1 MAVPLFDTSTPL
13 APLREEVRAAIERVL
28 ASERYILGPEV
39 ASFEREFAAYCGA
52 AHAVGVANGTDAITI
67 ALRAMGVGPS
77 DEVVVPSFSF
87 YASAEAIP
95 PTGATPV
102 FCDIDPHTYCV
113 TADTVR
119 AALTPRTKAVIAV
132 HLFGN
137 LAPVAEIEALGVPV
151 LEDAA
156 QAAGSRISAGTG
168 LGAGRAGNAASG
180 EGATTK
186 ATHAADKRP
195 GALGTAATF
204 SFFPSKNLGCFGDG
218 GAITTSDAE
227 IAERARILRFHGSRD
242 KVSYEQIGCN
252 SRLDE
257 LQAAILRVQLPH
269 LDAWSDGRRE
279 AGAHYE
285 QAGLGELV
293 ALPKPTA
300 GTEPA
305 WHLYVIGHP
314 DPPALEATLAAAG
327 IGRKAYYRT
336 PIHRQAAMRAWGA
349 GIELP
354 TTDHAARTHLAIPL
368 SPVLTRAQVDEVV
381 GVVRGLSS

>member
-1 MAVPLFDTSTPL
+1 VSVPLFDTSAPL
-13 APLREEVRAAIERVL
+13 APLREELRAAVARVL
-28 ASERYILGPEV
+28 DSERYILGPEV
-39 ASFEREFAAYCGA
+39 AAFEREFAAYCGA

-67 ALRAMGVGPS
+67 ALRAMGVGPG
-77 DEVVVPSFSF
+77 DEVVVPSFTF

-102 FCDIDPHTYCV
+102 FCDIDPHTYCL

-156 QAAGSRISAGTG
+156 QAAGSRTDAG
-168 LGAGRAGNAASG
+168 
-180 EGATTK
+180 
-186 ATHAADKRP
+186 RP
-195 GALGTAATF
+195 GA
-204 SFFPSKNLGCFGDG
+204 FFPSKNLGCFGDG
-218 GAITTSDAE
+218 GAITTSDPE
-227 IAERARILRFHGSRD
+227 IAERARTLRFHGSHD
-242 KVSYEQIGCN
+242 KVTYEQVGYN

-257 LQAAILRVQLPH
+257 LQATLLRVQLPH
-269 LDAWSDGRRE
+269 LDTWAEGRRT

-293 ALPKPTA
+293 ELPRPVA
-300 GTEPA
+300 GAQPA

-314 DPPALEATLAAAG
+314 DPPSLEAALAAAG
-327 IGRKAYYRT
+327 IGHKPYYRT
-336 PIHRQAAMRAWGA
+336 PVHRQPAMRAWGE
-349 GIELP
+349 GVELP
-354 TTDHAARTHLAIPL
+354 ATEHAARTHLAIPM
-368 SPVLTRAQVDEVV
+368 SPVLTQAQVAEVV
-381 GVVRGLSS
+381 AAVRER